1 MAEDSGRDGLADLT
15 ARVRADLDLLN
26 WRRRP
31 DWVVPSRHPTGAHVH
46 DVAIVGA
53 GHAGLTAAFGLI
65 RAQIGNVVVIDRN
78 PPGRAG
84 PWATFAR
91 MRTLRTLK
99 ENTGPDLGM
108 PSLTPRAWFEAVHG
122 AEAFARME
130 RMPKDDYQA
139 YLDWYR
145 TVLDLPVRH
154 DTEVMAIEPEDAG
167 DAGTLLRLRTRGSG
181 GAAATVLAREV
192 VLATG
197 IEGNGAW
204 SVPAM
209 VRDGLPR
216 ERWVHSAEIYDAG
229 RFAGRRVAVLG
240 GGTSAFDHAGV
251 ALEAGAA
258 TVDQYVRRAS
268 LPRVNAWRWADG
280 THVLGHYAAF
290 TDLEKWRAVRHI
302 FAVHQPPPQET
313 WERCAVHA
321 NWRLHLGAGWRACRL
336 AGDEIEIETMAGERR
351 RHDAVIVAAGN
362 SVDLAARPELAAV
375 AAVAARWRD
384 RFVPPPGEES
394 DYLAGHPYLADD
406 YAFTERVPGTAPW
419 LARVRNFT
427 FGTMVSLGGSGSS
440 LNALRVSVP
449 RLVEAVGRSL
459 FRADRETHYRSVF
472 AQTRE
477 ELAAA
482 IPGETIPPLPPAPD
496 CPGVSGVTGP
506 GPARRDD

>member
-1 MAEDSGRDGLADLT
+1 MVAGGGRDGLAALT

-31 DWVVPSRHPTGAHVH
+31 GWVVPRRHADGTALL
-46 DVAIVGA
+46 DVVVIGA

-65 RAQIGNVVVIDRN
+65 RAQIDNILVIDRN
-78 PPGRAG
+78 PAGRAG
-84 PWATFAR
+84 PWSTFAR

-99 ENTGPDLGM
+99 ENTGPDLGI

-145 TVLDLPVRH
+145 EILDLPVRH
-154 DTEVMAIEPEDAG
+154 DTAVIAIEPERATDA
-167 DAGTLLRLRTRGSG
+167 DAPIRLRVRGADGTTGTLH
-181 GAAATVLAREV
+181 AREI

-197 IEGNGAW
+197 LEGNGDW
-204 SVPAM
+204 LVPAL
-209 VRDGLPR
+209 VRDSLPR
-216 ERWVHSAEIYDAG
+216 DRWVHSAEAYDAG
-229 RFAGRRVAVLG
+229 RFAGQRVAVLG
-240 GGTSAFDHAGV
+240 GGTSAFDHAGA

-258 TVDQYVRRAS
+258 SVDQYVRRRS

-280 THVLGHYAAF
+280 THVLGHFAAF
-290 TDLEKWRAVRHI
+290 TDLEKWRAVRHV

-321 NWRLHLGAGWRACRL
+321 NWHLHLGAGWKRCGL
-336 AGDEIEIETMAGERR
+336 SGGEIEIETETGDRR
-351 RHDAVIVAAGN
+351 RHDAVIVAIGA
-362 SVDLAARPELAAV
+362 SMDLAARPELAAIARD
-375 AAVAARWRD
+375 AALWRD
-384 RFVPPPGEES
+384 RFAPPPGEES
-394 DYLAGHPYLADD
+394 DYLAAHPYLADD
-406 YAFTERVPGTAPW
+406 YAFTERVPGAAPW
-419 LARVRNFT
+419 LAHVRNFT

-449 RLVEAVGRSL
+449 KLVDAVGRSL
-459 FRADRETHYRSVF
+459 FRAERQAHYRAAF

-477 ELAAA
+477 ELEAE
-482 IPGETIPPLPPAPD
+482 IPGEIVPPLPVAP
-496 CPGVSGVTGP
+496 PEPV
-506 GPARRDD
+506 

>member
-1 MAEDSGRDGLADLT
+1 MVAGGGRDGLAALT
-15 ARVRADLDLLN
+15 ARVRADLDLVN

-31 DWVVPSRHPTGAHVH
+31 GWVVPRRPEGGVPLL
-46 DVAIVGA
+46 DVVVIGA

-65 RAQIGNVVVIDRN
+65 RAQIDNILVVDRN
-78 PPGRAG
+78 PAGRAG
-84 PWATFAR
+84 PWSTFAR

-99 ENTGPDLGM
+99 ENTGPDLGI
-108 PSLTPRAWFEAVHG
+108 PSLTPRAWFEAMYG

-139 YLDWYR
+139 YLDWFR

-154 DTEVMAIEPEDAG
+154 GTEVTAIEPDDADG
-167 DAGTLLRLRTRGSG
+167 GETLIRLRTRGP
-181 GAAATVLAREV
+181 GATEQTLLAREV

-197 IEGNGAW
+197 IEGNGDW

-209 VRDGLPR
+209 VRDGVPR
-216 ERWVHSAEIYDAG
+216 DRWVHSGEVYDAG

-240 GGTSAFDHAGV
+240 GGTSAFDHAGA

-258 TVDQYVRRAS
+258 AVDQYVRRRS

-280 THVLGHYAAF
+280 THILGHYAAF

-321 NWRLHLGAGWRACRL
+321 NWRLHLGASWRAGRL
-336 AGDEIEIETMAGERR
+336 AGDDIEIETVSGERR
-351 RHDAVIVAAGN
+351 RHDALIVAVGN
-362 SVDLAARPELAAV
+362 SIDLGARPELAAIARD
-375 AAVAARWRD
+375 AALWRD

-394 DYLAGHPYLADD
+394 DYLSAHPYLADD
-406 YAFTERVPGTAPW
+406 YAFTERTPGTAPW
-419 LARVRNFT
+419 LAHVRNFT
-427 FGTMVSLGGSGSS
+427 FGTMVSLGSSGSS

-459 FRADRETHYRSVF
+459 FRADRTAHYRTVF
-472 AQTRE
+472 AQTTP
-477 ELAAA
+477 ELVADV
-482 IPGETIPPLPPAPD
+482 PGEALSPLPRAPA
-496 CPGVSGVTGP
+496 
-506 GPARRDD
+506 